1 MIPERPGRGVDAA
14 GEYPGACRGSRT
26 RRAAGTDRNRIG
38 GSSII
43 ASPSMPTSIGP
54 AECTSNVGLKGRSV
68 PSPVRVPGEEASY
81 DGQIDCEEPSRL
93 AAGPE
98 SWIECS
104 RRKCSVRTP
113 PGRWNRGQKATGWSM
128 AEYRLPHDPA
138 ASAEARARIED
149 ELASALEPQRLDD
162 ARLMTAELIS
172 NAVRHAPPEPDG
184 SIRLDI
190 QREPDLVRIVVRD
203 GGRHMDLNEP
213 TFLTKSDGH
222 YGLFVVDALADRW
235 GFSIDGDMGVWF
247 EVDTEMG
254 SRRGSAARAIRKAI
268 P

>member
-1 MIPERPGRGVDAA
+1 MLPDFERAERI
-14 GEYPGACRGSRT
+14 GEFWSNPQSRT
-26 RRAAGTDRNRIG
+26 F
-38 GSSII
+38 
-43 ASPSMPTSIGP
+43 
-54 AECTSNVGLKGRSV
+54 AELL
-68 PSPVRVPGEEASY
+68 
-81 DGQIDCEEPSRL
+81 IDCEEDRTLRAVLVGMLRKGERVRSRCGAAVVWVREPRRL

-138 ASAEARARIED
+138 AGAEARARIED
-149 ELASALEPQRLDD
+149 ELASVLEPQRLDD

-203 GGRHMDLNEP
+203 GGRHMDP
-213 TFLTKSDGH
+213 
-222 YGLFVVDALADRW
+222 DARW
-235 GFSIDGDMGVWF
+235 GVMSATDLMGMS
-247 EVDTEMG
+247 EVDVLPNSPGTDCA
-254 SRRGSAARAIRKAI
+254 SRRRSPRPAT
-268 P
+268 